1 MKKIVVMAVLP
12 LLLSAC
18 GPQADVTTE
27 TAAVH
32 PTPPVD
38 AAAVAASA
46 PAGPVAAEPGDT
58 GMDILAGRGIEVPF
72 PYAVNYDIKDVS
84 KNGTP
89 RRRVLLEI
97 LDGSFEDSA
106 AAFEAVLADDGYAL
120 TDATSDD
127 GKLQRT
133 YVKSGSPT
141 YYLLMQSWQVGPP
154 LSYPAAVGSVHVMWN
169 DR

>member
-1 MKKIVVMAVLP
+1 MNKIVMMVVIP
-12 LLLSAC
+12 LALAACSKPVEVVPPDSA
-18 GPQADVTTE
+18 
-27 TAAVH
+27 
-32 PTPPVD
+32 PPVQQQAEPEAARPNPV
-38 AAAVAASA
+38 AAAV
-46 PAGPVAAEPGDT
+46 GDT
-58 GMDILAGRGIEVPF
+58 GMDILASRGLEVTF

-106 AAFEAVLADDGYAL
+106 AAFEAILAGNGYSL
-120 TDATSDD
+120 TDSASTP

-133 YVKSGSPT
+133 YVKEGNPT
-141 YYLLMQSWQVGPP
+141 YYLLMQSRESGPA
-154 LSYPAAVGSVHVMWN
+154 LSNPDAVGSVHVMWN